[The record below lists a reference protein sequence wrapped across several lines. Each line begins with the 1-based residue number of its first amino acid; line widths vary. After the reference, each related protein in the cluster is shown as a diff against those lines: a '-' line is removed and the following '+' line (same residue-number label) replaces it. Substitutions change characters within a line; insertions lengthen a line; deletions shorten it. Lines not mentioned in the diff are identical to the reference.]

1 MHRDPDLAQA
11 LIHYAQIAD
20 QYDRDTER
28 IASMRLLAIA
38 ALQLRAGQ
46 TVLDV
51 GCGTG
56 ACLLALS
63 SAVGANGQVIA
74 IEPSAE
80 LLRQARARVALLGLS
95 NVRFHACSAEA
106 APLSANTAHA
116 ALFCYTHDVLQSEAA
131 LDNIFAA
138 LAPAAA
144 VVACGTQLL
153 PAWCFPLPQ
162 YQKFTHRHYIVA
174 QDSMKRP
181 WALLEQRLRQ
191 FDTRRVFP
199 WHSYLAKGLVPQ
211 QERSP

>member
-1 MHRDPDLAQA
+1 MHRDPDLATA
-11 LIHYAQIAD
+11 LTHYALIAD

-28 IASMRLLAIA
+28 IASMRLRAVG

-63 SAVGANGQVIA
+63 SAVGAGGQVIA
-74 IEPSAE
+74 IEPSGQ
-80 LLRQARARVALLGLS
+80 LLLQARARAALLGLS

-106 APLSANTAHA
+106 ASLSANTAQA

-131 LDNIFAA
+131 LANVFAA
-138 LAPAAA
+138 LMPAAT

-191 FDTRRVFP
+191 FDTQRIFP
-199 WHSYLAKGLVPQ
+199 WHSYLAKGVVPR
-211 QERSP
+211 QERTP